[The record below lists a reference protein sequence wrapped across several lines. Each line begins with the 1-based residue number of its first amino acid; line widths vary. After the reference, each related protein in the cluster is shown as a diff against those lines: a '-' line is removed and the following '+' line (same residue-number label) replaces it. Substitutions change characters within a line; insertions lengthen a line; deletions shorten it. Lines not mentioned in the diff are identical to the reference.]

1 MSRAFTFLCASLYA
15 FSLNSASAD
24 DVIAPQETSLF
35 SAETST
41 HETAFETPVLEQS
54 QAPILAPVAPIV
66 VAAPAPKA
74 VAAPFKP
81 FTGKVKGR
89 KVRLRLNANLDSGIV
104 KELNKNDLLSV
115 VSEKGDFWAVEA
127 PSNVKAYVFRGLVL
141 DNVVEANRVNVRMEP
156 HLEGPVIGHLNAG
169 DKIEGTISAEN
180 NKWLEIA
187 PPANARFY
195 VAKEYLDYA
204 GGPEVKAQ
212 FDKRRLH
219 AEQLVDAAALL
230 SKVELRKH
238 FDEIDANKVTLSY
251 NTIINDFT
259 EFSEYVDQAK
269 ESLASFQ
276 EAYIQKRINYLE
288 ARADTDISYASNVK
302 GGKHKEAAAEVA
314 IEQAEATDK
323 MKIWE
328 PVEEALYLSWA
339 QMNDVKNQ
347 QDFYEEQKLAAVA
360 ISGIVEPYNAPVKS
374 KPGDFILRDKD
385 LPVGYIYSTQVNL
398 QNLVGKRVTLIAA
411 NRSNNNFAFP
421 AYYVLSV
428 E

>member
-1 MSRAFTFLCASLYA
+1 MSRAFTILCTSLCA

-41 HETAFETPVLEQS
+41 HETAFETPLLEQA
-54 QAPILAPVAPIV
+54 QAPVLAPVAPIV

-288 ARADTDISYASNVK
+288 ACADTDTSYAANVK
-302 GGKHKEAAAEVA
+302 ESKNKEAAAKGAV
-314 IEQAEATDK
+314 EQAEVTDK

-339 QMNDVKNQ
+339 QMNDEKNQ